1 MPTIPTLLGAQTRA
15 FMRFVKKFWDED
27 GFSRVDAT
35 SIGIALAIA
44 VVIVGFVL
52 YRRMHSE
59 S

>member
-15 FMRFVKKFWDED
+15 FLRFLKKFWDED
-27 GFSRVDAT
+27 GLSRVDAT
-35 SIGIALAIA
+35 SIGIAFGLAVA
-44 VVIVGFVL
+44 IVGFVL